1 MWQKTR
7 GWAWAAPRE
16 SLFSECLLLICTKVA
31 GALLPKEWI
40 GLPETGRR
48 ESTWTGR
55 DDDSADLLPPERSH
69 RPAQLSP

>member
-7 GWAWAAPRE
+7 GWAWADPRE

-40 GLPETGRR
+40 WLPRNWQEGEHMDR
-48 ESTWTGR
+48 EG
-55 DDDSADLLPPERSH
+55 
-69 RPAQLSP
+69 